1 MVAAKQKVIQ
11 TIGKRKEAVARA
23 TLLPGTGIVKV
34 NNQLLKHIKP
44 QILQDRI
51 MEPLILSEDVASKVD
66 IKVRVVGG
74 GVQGQTEASRLA
86 VARALVE
93 FNKKLKKTFLDYD
106 RNLLVA
112 DIRTKEQRKPNDSKA
127 RASRQKSYR

>member
-1 MVAAKQKVIQ
+1 MAAAKQKVIQ

-23 TLLPGTGIVKV
+23 TLLPGKGIVKI

-44 QILQDRI
+44 QILHDRM
-51 MEPLILSEDVASKVD
+51 MEPLVLSEDIASKVD
-66 IKVRVVGG
+66 IHVRVAGG

-86 VARALVE
+86 IARALVE

-112 DIRTKEQRKPNDSKA
+112 DIRTKEQRKPNDSRA

>member
-1 MVAAKQKVIQ
+1 MAAAKQKVIQ

-23 TLLPGTGIVKV
+23 TLLPGKGIVKI

-44 QILQDRI
+44 QILHDRM
-51 MEPLILSEDVASKVD
+51 MEPLVLSEDIASKVD
-66 IKVRVVGG
+66 IHVRVVGG

-86 VARALVE
+86 IARALVE

-112 DIRTKEQRKPNDSKA
+112 DIRTKEQRKPNDSRA